1 MISSESVAIR
11 TSQFGTSRAP
21 QPPLALGLLLALA
34 GLKFLAHAA
43 LSGRYGYFR
52 DELYYIDLARHLA
65 PGYVDCAPLI
75 AVYTRFALL
84 LGGSLPALRIL
95 PALAGAGIVALAM
108 YIAWELGG
116 GRFAQ
121 FFAGLCVL
129 LNPGRLMLDSL
140 LTMNSFEPLF
150 WMGCIAVLIRILQT
164 GNSRLWPWFGL
175 LAGLGLENKH
185 STAFFG
191 VSVVVALLLTEHRRE
206 FLKPWIWIAGVIALL
221 VFLPNLI
228 WQIQHHFPTL
238 EDLNN
243 VRKTHK
249 DVWLSPPAFV
259 LQQAMA
265 NHPLLFPVW
274 LAGLVWFLRRR
285 RTRVLGYTFLVFFL
299 TMMVMHGKDY
309 YVFPIY
315 PMMFAG
321 GAVAFERWL
330 DKRRSSTAG
339 ALRYAVPIALVLL
352 TLPVFPSQLP
362 ILAPPRYVAYTSWLG
377 LKQPKT
383 ETHHES
389 LWPQAFADQIGWEQ
403 LTQEVARIYQA
414 LPPAERANAGIR
426 AGNYGEAGA
435 IDFLGPRY
443 GLPKAICA
451 HQNHYYWGPP
461 KTTPQT
467 IIYLQVDPDGLRRNC
482 ASVEQAGTHFN
493 LYGMGEENEPIYVCR
508 GPKFNY
514 AEIWPTLKHWN

>member
-1 MISSESVAIR
+1 MTTGSAAPR
-11 TSQFGTSRAP
+11 TSQFGLSRAP
-21 QPPLALGLLLALA
+21 QPALALGVMLAMA
-34 GLKFLAHAA
+34 GLKFLVHAA

-52 DELYYIDLARHLA
+52 DELYYIQLAHHLA

-75 AVYTRFALL
+75 AFYTRFALL

-95 PALAGAGIVALAM
+95 PALAGAGAVALTM

-116 GRFAQ
+116 DRFAQ

-129 LNPGRLMLDSL
+129 LNPGRLMVESL

-191 VSVVVALLLTEHRRE
+191 ASVVVALLLTEHRRE
-206 FLKPWIWIAGVIALL
+206 FLKPWIWIAGLIALL

-259 LQQAMA
+259 LQQVMA

-274 LAGLVWFLRRR
+274 LAGLVSFLLRRS
-285 RTRVLGYTFLVFFL
+285 TRVLGYIFLVLFL

-309 YVFPIY
+309 YLFPIY

-330 DKRRSSTAG
+330 NRRQRSAEVVP
-339 ALRYAVPIALVLL
+339 RYAIPSALILL
-352 TLPVFPSQLP
+352 TLPILPLQLP
-362 ILAPPRYVAYTSWLG
+362 ILGPPQYVAYITWLG
-377 LKQPKT
+377 FKAPKA
-383 ETHHES
+383 ETHQES

-403 LTQEVARIYQA
+403 LTQEVARIYHT
-414 LPPAERANAGIR
+414 LPPAEQANAGIR
-426 AGNYGEAGA
+426 ASNYGEAGA
-435 IDFLGPRY
+435 IDFFGSRY
-443 GLPKAICA
+443 GLPRAICA
-451 HQNHYYWGPP
+451 HQNYFYWGPP
-461 KTTPQT
+461 KITPQT
-467 IIYLQVDPDGLRRNC
+467 IIYLQADPEALKKNC
-482 ASVEQAGTHFN
+482 ASLQQAGTHFN
-493 LYGMGEENEPIYVCR
+493 LYGMGEENEPIYLCR
-508 GPKFNY
+508 GPKFTF
-514 AEIWPTLKHWN
+514 AEMWPMLKHWN